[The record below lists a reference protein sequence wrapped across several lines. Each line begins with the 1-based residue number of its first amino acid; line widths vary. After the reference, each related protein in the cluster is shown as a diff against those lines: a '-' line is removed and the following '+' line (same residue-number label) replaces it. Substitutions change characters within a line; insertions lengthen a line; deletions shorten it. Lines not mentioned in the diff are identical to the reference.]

1 MAAYMVAEIEVE
13 DAEAYEAYKAN
24 VGATLVKFG
33 GKFLSR
39 GGKSTIFEGE
49 WRSRMVLIEFPS
61 KDEALAWYN
70 DAEYQNAS
78 QFRRLASKGRM
89 LLQEGG
95 SNTANPDPKL

>member
-49 WRSRMVLIEFPS
+49 WRSRMVLIEFPDMPS
-61 KDEALAWYN
+61 LEAWYSSP
-70 DAEYQNAS
+70 EYAPLLAI
-78 QFRRLASKGRM
+78 RLGSSTARLIG
-89 LLQEGG
+89 LEG
-95 SNTANPDPKL
+95 A